1 MIATIEFDLPEDD
14 PELRAALAGKDA
26 LIAIEKIDQWA
37 RGLVKYGEINNE
49 TRDTLEHLREYL
61 IPQEMLEIL
70 QRKQECTPS
79 GRLINRPHRN

>member
-26 LIAIEKIDQWA
+26 LIAIEQIDQWA
-37 RGLVKYGEINNE
+37 RGLVKYGEISNE

-61 IPQEMLEIL
+61 IPREMLEIL
-70 QRKQECTPS
+70 Q
-79 GRLINRPHRN
+79 